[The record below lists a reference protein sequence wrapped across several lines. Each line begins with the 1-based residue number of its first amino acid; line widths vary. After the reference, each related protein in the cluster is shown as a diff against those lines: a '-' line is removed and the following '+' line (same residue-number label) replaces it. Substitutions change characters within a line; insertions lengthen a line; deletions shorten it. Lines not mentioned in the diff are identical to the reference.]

1 MTETLLF
8 CNGYGYSLFHFRQI
22 FIGKNDLCSSIIA
35 ERPEILW
42 DFAAS
47 TEKHAYTGIK
57 MQILLLPHCL
67 ARNIHCTFSLRLS
80 LLYSAEKLSR
90 LFDIRGDARTAALP
104 PCSAGQSPAGAVPAP
119 CISSLPVKMLHRC
132 LLHKVGIRLPAVR
145 IHLFRCLY
153 FSIGSAP
160 LQSHGA
166 GMRKRIARIYH
177 FQL

>member
-22 FIGKNDLCSSIIA
+22 FIGKSDLCSSIIA

-57 MQILLLPHCL
+57 MHILLLPHCL

-90 LFDIRGDARTAALP
+90 LFDIRGGCTHGSIAAVLCGAKPRRRSSRTVHPLTPREDAP
-104 PCSAGQSPAGAVPAP
+104 P
-119 CISSLPVKMLHRC
+119 
-132 LLHKVGIRLPAVR
+132 LPA
-145 IHLFRCLY
+145 
-153 FSIGSAP
+153 A
-160 LQSHGA
+160 
-166 GMRKRIARIYH
+166 
-177 FQL
+177 

>member
-1 MTETLLF
+1 MTENLLF

-22 FIGKNDLCSSIIA
+22 FIGKSDLYSSIIA

-80 LLYSAEKLSR
+80 LLYSAEKT
-90 LFDIRGDARTAALP
+90 FPFIRYTGGCTHGGTAAVLCGALP
-104 PCSAGQSPAGAVPAP
+104 RRCSSRTVHPLTPREDAP
-119 CISSLPVKMLHRC
+119 P
-132 LLHKVGIRLPAVR
+132 LPA
-145 IHLFRCLY
+145 
-153 FSIGSAP
+153 A
-160 LQSHGA
+160 
-166 GMRKRIARIYH
+166 
-177 FQL
+177 

>member
-1 MTETLLF
+1 M
-8 CNGYGYSLFHFRQI
+8 
-22 FIGKNDLCSSIIA
+22 
-35 ERPEILW
+35 

-57 MQILLLPHCL
+57 MQALLLLHCL
-67 ARNIHCTFSLRLS
+67 ASEYPLRILS
-80 LLYSAEKLSR
+80 P
-90 LFDIRGDARTAALP
+90 TLP
-104 PCSAGQSPAGAVPAP
+104 PLFCRKNFPVYSIYGGCTHGSIAAVLCGAKPRRRSSRT
-119 CISSLPVKMLHRC
+119 CIPSLPVKMLHRC